1 MAYKALYRA
10 YRPQNFDELAGQ
22 GHIVK
27 TLKNAI
33 KQNKIAHAYLFCGP
47 RGTGKTTIAKIL
59 AKAINCT
66 SQGENIPCNECENC
80 KAINEGTH
88 QDIIEIDAASNNG
101 VDEVRDLIEKVKYAP
116 INGKYKVYII
126 DEVHMMSTGAFN
138 ALLKTL
144 EEPPTHVVFILAT
157 TEPQK
162 ILPTIISRCQRFDFG
177 KITENDIIER
187 LKKVLEEE
195 NIQCE
200 DEAISLIASL
210 ADGGMRDALSIL
222 EQCLAYSDQLTLK
235 DVNEIYGIVSV
246 PQKIEFIRSL
256 MHKDI
261 PSILRKIEEMFETGI
276 DIKRLTIDLIDILK
290 DIVIFKNTNDY
301 DNLFILGKN
310 NIQKIVP
317 YITIEET
324 FEFIDIL
331 IQTDQQYKY
340 ASNTKLYFELATL
353 KIANSVKNDQKIA
366 SDTTYIKPEVNILQT
381 STQPSQVEKI
391 TVIKENKQPPIQ
403 KENEIKEEKINQEMI
418 QDQQEII
425 NEENSV
431 IENNDV
437 NEEIIDAVL
446 VEEQPKEIIQNIEV
460 DFNDLLNILVQAN
473 RQILN
478 AIQEKWSVIK
488 RYQFNLNTAKYASML
503 CDGKVVAASVGG
515 LVIAFEYQPSV
526 NQINDGRYYY
536 ELKKFL
542 KEVLSD
548 DYDFIAILASEW
560 PNVRQKF
567 IELKKSNQLPIP
579 RPIHLSHIKEIKPEE
594 EVKQY
599 SEAEKFGLE
608 LFGDIVEI
616 KEN

>member
-403 KENEIKEEKINQEMI
+403 KENEIKEEKIN
-418 QDQQEII
+418 
-425 NEENSV
+425 
-431 IENNDV
+431 
-437 NEEIIDAVL
+437 
-446 VEEQPKEIIQNIEV
+446 
-460 DFNDLLNILVQAN
+460 
-473 RQILN
+473 
-478 AIQEKWSVIK
+478 
-488 RYQFNLNTAKYASML
+488 
-503 CDGKVVAASVGG
+503 
-515 LVIAFEYQPSV
+515 
-526 NQINDGRYYY
+526 
-536 ELKKFL
+536 
-542 KEVLSD
+542 
-548 DYDFIAILASEW
+548 
-560 PNVRQKF
+560 
-567 IELKKSNQLPIP
+567 
-579 RPIHLSHIKEIKPEE
+579 
-594 EVKQY
+594 
-599 SEAEKFGLE
+599 
-608 LFGDIVEI
+608 
-616 KEN
+616 